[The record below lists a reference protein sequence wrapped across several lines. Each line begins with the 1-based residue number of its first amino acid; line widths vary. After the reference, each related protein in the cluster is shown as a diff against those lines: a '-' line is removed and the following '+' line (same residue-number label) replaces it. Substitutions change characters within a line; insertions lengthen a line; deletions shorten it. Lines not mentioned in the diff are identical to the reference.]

1 MNFLNKLERKY
12 GRFAIKN
19 LMLYIVA
26 SNFFVFLLSMFDKSG
41 NIAGLLYLDPSLILK
56 GQVWRLV
63 SFLAV
68 PPNDNAIFILFTLY
82 FYYLVGMGLEQ
93 EWGSFKFNL
102 YYLVGVITTI
112 LASFITSGSIQT
124 ATFLNLSLFLA
135 FAKIYPDFEV
145 LLFFIL
151 PIKIKYLGYF
161 NWVFLILSLLVGSLG
176 TKMAILAAFLN
187 YFIFFGKEIISGI
200 KNREKSYKRRSTF
213 ERQVP
218 KNNYIHKCCVC
229 GITEKD
235 DPSIEFRYCS
245 KCSGSHEYC
254 QNHLFSHE
262 HIK

>member
-12 GRFAIKN
+12 GRYAIKN

-26 SNFFVFLLSMFDKSG
+26 ANFFVFLLSMFGMG
-41 NIAGLLYLDPSLILK
+41 NIVDLLKLDPTLILK

-63 SFLAV
+63 SFLLV
-68 PPNDNAIFILFTLY
+68 PPNSSPIFILFTLY
-82 FYYLVGMGLEQ
+82 FYYLVGNGLEQ
-93 EWGSFKFNL
+93 EWGSFKFNF
-102 YYLVGVITTI
+102 YYFIGVITTI
-112 LASFITSGSIQT
+112 LASFISGGSITT
-124 ATFLNLSLFLA
+124 ATYLNLSLFLA

-161 NWVFLILSLLVGSLG
+161 NWVFLALAFIVGNLSV
-176 TKMAILAAFLN
+176 KMAVLAALLN
-187 YFIFFGKEIISGI
+187 YFIFFGKETILGF
-200 KNREKSYKRRSTF
+200 KHKGNAYKRRSTY
-213 ERQVP
+213 EKQIP
-218 KNNYIHKCCVC
+218 KKSSMHKCCVC

-235 DPSIEFRYCS
+235 DPNMEFRYCS

-262 HIK
+262 HIN